1 MAENKKKII
10 NLAQYP
16 IYFQVL
22 HGEQYTELLTDKF
35 PTSGVLS
42 STFKIVAIL
51 NKGSG
56 SLYILD
62 VLTRDKSSG
71 EPVVKNQGWWEINS
85 SSIGVLLLYFNFFSR
100 LHM

>member
-1 MAENKKKII
+1 MLYN
-10 NLAQYP
+10 P

-62 VLTRDKSSG
+62 VLSRDKSSG
-71 EPVVKNQGWWEINS
+71 EPVVKNQGWEINS
-85 SSIGVLLLYFNFFSR
+85 NTGVLLHFNF
-100 LHM
+100 L

>member
-1 MAENKKKII
+1 MSNILNYTIYTFLK
-10 NLAQYP
+10 
-16 IYFQVL
+16 YFQVL

-35 PTSGVLS
+35 PTFGVLS
-42 STFKIVAIL
+42 STFKIAAIL

-62 VLTRDKSSG
+62 VLSRDKSSG

-85 SSIGVLLLYFNFFSR
+85 NSTGVLLLYFNFFSR

>member
-1 MAENKKKII
+1 MNSTVLK
-10 NLAQYP
+10 
-16 IYFQVL
+16 YFQVL
-22 HGEQYTELLTDKF
+22 HGEQYTELLADKF

-71 EPVVKNQGWWEINS
+71 EPVVKNQG
-85 SSIGVLLLYFNFFSR
+85 
-100 LHM
+100 